1 MKPEER
7 TVRNTII
14 RYRSFRY
21 ALVLEGIAVGA
32 ISGAVVVAF
41 RYLIGCTDTL
51 LHRILAYGQA
61 NHWFIPVWFAI
72 LAVAAL
78 IVTLLLKWDPLI
90 SGSGIPQIEGEIM
103 GELDSAG
110 GGCWRLSWAEVS
122 CPWAAACPWGGRVPA
137 SSWEPWPP
145 RAFQG

>member
-90 SGSGIPQIEGEIM
+90 SGSGIPQIEGEM
-103 GELDSAG
+103 HGRAGPALVAGAG
-110 GGCWRLSWAEVS
+110 G
-122 CPWAAACPWGGRVPA
+122 
-137 SSWEPWPP
+137 
-145 RAFQG
+145 

>member
-61 NHWFIPVWFAI
+61 NHWFIRC
-72 LAVAAL
+72 
-78 IVTLLLKWDPLI
+78 
-90 SGSGIPQIEGEIM
+90 GSPFWLWQ
-103 GELDSAG
+103 
-110 GGCWRLSWAEVS
+110 RLSS
-122 CPWAAACPWGGRVPA
+122 RCC
-137 SSWEPWPP
+137 
-145 RAFQG
+145 